1 MKFDLSLPDLSSSA
15 ADEGIKNYLA
25 LLNEQ
30 LVFMM
35 SNIDSEN
42 LSSDLSDTVSEAA
55 KNTERIERIEK
66 TVRDDEGRIASFE
79 MSSRRINWMVKGDSE
94 STFDLTESAAEL
106 ISGLID
112 VTGFVRFS
120 DLSGSGTTT
129 INGANLTTGSV
140 AADKLN
146 VGELASLRATLGG
159 FDIDSDS
166 ISSDATDGTS
176 ITLSSARSGTNYW
189 LRAVNDLGNTTFA
202 IYKSGDCLFNGDFIV
217 NGTVTAEKIRADSD
231 SLLDLRGDYGGMR
244 IGKSLQLSNGTD
256 QKRIFL
262 NLRGDLVF
270 ETGGNAGFTL
280 KLNRTGSVYRFTLC
294 DAAGNEIGAIP
305 VGS

>member
-1 MKFDLSLPDLSSSA
+1 MKFELTLPDLSSSA
-15 ADEGIKNYLA
+15 ADEGIKNYLE

-35 SNIDSEN
+35 SNIDSDN
-42 LSSDLSDTVSEAA
+42 LSSSLSDTVSEAA
-55 KNTERIERIEK
+55 KNTGRIERIENA
-66 TVRDDEGRIASFE
+66 VRDGEGRLAEFE
-79 MSSRRINWMVKGDSE
+79 MSARRINWMVRGDTE
-94 STFDLTESAAEL
+94 SSFDLTESAAEL

-159 FDIDSDS
+159 FTVDGDS

-189 LRAVNDLGNTTFA
+189 LRAADGIGNTTFA

-217 NGTVTAEKIRADSD
+217 NGTVTAEKIHTDSD
-231 SLLDLRGDYGGMR
+231 SMLDLRGDYGGMR
-244 IGKSLQLSNGTD
+244 IGKSIQLSNGTD

-270 ETGGNAGFTL
+270 ETGGGSAFTL
-280 KLNRTGSVYRFTLC
+280 KLDRTGSAYRFTLC
-294 DAAGNEIGAIP
+294 DAAGNEIGTIP